1 MGVVSLHL
9 IVPRFPYI
17 CIKHTLN
24 LYNLVIVTDA
34 ICIQSSATRSPC
46 YYRGIGGPVD
56 WYEAQNICK
65 KDNAYLAVLL
75 NSAKHEAL
83 VRMLGRRGKCTLD

>member
-1 MGVVSLHL
+1 MGVVSLCL

-46 YYRGIGGPVD
+46 YYQGKGKVD
-56 WYEAQNICK
+56 FYEAQNICK
-65 KDNAYLAVLL
+65 KDNAYLAVTL
-75 NSAKHEAL
+75 NSAEHEAL